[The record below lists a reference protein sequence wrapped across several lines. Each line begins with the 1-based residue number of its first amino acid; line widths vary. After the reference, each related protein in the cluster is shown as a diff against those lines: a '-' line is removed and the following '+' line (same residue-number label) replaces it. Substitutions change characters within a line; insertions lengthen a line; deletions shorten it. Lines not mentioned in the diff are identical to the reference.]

1 VLNRNCYA
9 QRRLK
14 SDSIVRCPSM
24 PIPHDIE
31 KRWWVDA
38 AGANPGLVN
47 SMRPTLVTFIAFDR
61 DRNPQPIGTG
71 FIVAAE
77 SQFALVISAKHIF
90 TEGVLKAQ
98 RPMPG
103 HAPSALIVHRRDSVP
118 SIEPERL
125 KVLRT
130 GDTNAA
136 MLNAVHVNY
145 NDTIDIASC
154 IIVPQEK
161 ELITQSVSIPLDTHE
176 PSVGDV
182 VNMVA
187 MEEMKVEELAPPED
201 IEGKGQRI
209 SVHRRVSIRVGVVTA
224 VYPKGFRQYRWPCF
238 TTSIPAKPG
247 MSGGFVYFPRDGV
260 TIAACGIV
268 CADNSMYEAHG
279 DFSQCGESVIAS
291 AWMALSL
298 QMPLAMPCHPDT
310 PTYTL
315 FEMIRRGHVP
325 QPLGGIEHI
334 SVVESENG
342 DCVVGKRK

>member
-1 VLNRNCYA
+1 
-9 QRRLK
+9 
-14 SDSIVRCPSM
+14 M

-31 KRWWVDA
+31 KRWWVEA
-38 AGANPGLVN
+38 AGANPSLVD
-47 SMRPTLVTFIAFDR
+47 SIRPTLVTFIAFDR
-61 DRNPQPIGTG
+61 DRTPQPIGTG

-90 TEGVLKAQ
+90 TEGVLRAQ

-103 HAPSALIVHRRDSVP
+103 HAPSALIIHRRDSVP
-118 SIEPERL
+118 SIKPERL
-125 KVLRT
+125 KVLWT

-136 MLNAVHVNY
+136 MLNAIHVNY

-161 ELITQSVSIPLDTHE
+161 ESITQRVSIPLDTDE

-187 MEEMKVEELAPPED
+187 MEEMKVEELAPPEGLD
-201 IEGKGQRI
+201 GKGQEI

-238 TTSIPAKPG
+238 TTSIPAKSG
-247 MSGGFVYFPRDGV
+247 MSGGFVYFPREGV
-260 TIAACGIV
+260 TIATCGIV
-268 CADNSMYEAHG
+268 CADNSTDEAHG
-279 DFSQCGESVIAS
+279 DFFQCGESVVAS
-291 AWMALSL
+291 AWLALSL
-298 QMPLAMPCHPDT
+298 QMPLAVPHDPDA
-310 PTYTL
+310 PTCTL

-325 QPLGGIEHI
+325 QPLGGIGHI

-342 DCVVGKRK
+342 DCRIGKRK

>member
-1 VLNRNCYA
+1 
-9 QRRLK
+9 
-14 SDSIVRCPSM
+14 M

-31 KRWWVDA
+31 KRWWVEA
-38 AGANPGLVN
+38 AGANSGLVD
-47 SMRPTLVTFIAFDR
+47 SIRPTLVTFIAFDR

-90 TEGVLKAQ
+90 TEGVLRAQ

-125 KVLRT
+125 KVLWT

-136 MLNAVHVNY
+136 MLDAVHVNY
-145 NDTIDIASC
+145 NDTLDIASC
-154 IIVPQEK
+154 IIVPQEN
-161 ELITQSVSIPLDTHE
+161 ELITQRVSIRLDTDE

-182 VNMVA
+182 VHMVA
-187 MEEMKVEELAPPED
+187 MEEMKVEEVSPPKSFD
-201 IEGKGQRI
+201 GKGQEI
-209 SVHRRVSIRVGVVTA
+209 SVYRRVSIRVGVVTA

-247 MSGGFVYFPRDGV
+247 MSGGFVYFPREGV
-260 TIAACGIV
+260 AIAACGIV
-268 CADNSMYEAHG
+268 CADNSTDEAHR
-279 DFSQCGESVIAS
+279 DFFQCGESVVAS
-291 AWMALSL
+291 AWSALSL
-298 QMPLAMPCHPDT
+298 RMPFAFPHHPDT
-310 PTYTL
+310 PTHTL
-315 FEMIRRGHVP
+315 FEMIRRGHMP
-325 QPLGGIEHI
+325 KPLGGIEHI

-342 DCVVGKRK
+342 DCRIGKRK